1 MEEARA
7 EVEAQ
12 APEKRREDLNGRG
25 GTSVRSPSAHEG
37 ATALSMVDSFAEL
50 TITVRRVSIREL
62 PYFAARRNLSY
73 ICAR

>member
-37 ATALSMVDSFAEL
+37 ATALSMVDTL
-50 TITVRRVSIREL
+50 
-62 PYFAARRNLSY
+62 NLRPQFDECLSGSCR
-73 ICAR
+73 ILR

>member
-1 MEEARA
+1 VEEARA

-37 ATALSMVDSFAEL
+37 ATVLSMVDTL
-50 TITVRRVSIREL
+50 
-62 PYFAARRNLSY
+62 NLRPQFECLSGSCR
-73 ICAR
+73 ILR